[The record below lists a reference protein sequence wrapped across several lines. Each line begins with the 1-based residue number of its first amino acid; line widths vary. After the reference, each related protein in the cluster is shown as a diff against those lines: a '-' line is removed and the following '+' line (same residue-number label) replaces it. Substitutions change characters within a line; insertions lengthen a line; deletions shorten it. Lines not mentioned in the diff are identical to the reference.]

1 MILIAII
8 QESSIKNHHN
18 IFSYLKEKKNIY
30 IYIYNNNN
38 NNNNK

>member
-18 IFSYLKEKKNIY
+18 IFSYLKEKKKYIY
-30 IYIYNNNN
+30 IYI
-38 NNNNK
+38 